1 MRNVGSHLEA
11 SWHHRWSP
19 TLCLYL
25 HRTVRYRIGMVELM
39 TAFARATDRL
49 TSHEAA
55 ASVNNITKT
64 QQAILVLLRKKMTD
78 EELIQAYLVRSSLG
92 KAPRASVS
100 GIRSRRSELA
110 RLGLVKEVGFKKTES
125 NRNATVWVRS

>member
-1 MRNVGSHLEA
+1 
-11 SWHHRWSP
+11 
-19 TLCLYL
+19 
-25 HRTVRYRIGMVELM
+25 M

-49 TSHEAA
+49 TSHLAA
-55 ASVNNITKT
+55 ASVDNITKT
-64 QQAILVLLRKKMTD
+64 QQAILICLRKPLTD
-78 EELIQAYLVRSSLG
+78 EELVQAYFVKASLG

-125 NRNATVWVRS
+125 NRKATVWKRS

>member
-1 MRNVGSHLEA
+1 
-11 SWHHRWSP
+11 
-19 TLCLYL
+19 
-25 HRTVRYRIGMVELM
+25 MVQLM

-49 TSHEAA
+49 TSHLAA
-55 ASVNNITKT
+55 ASVDNISKT

-78 EELIQAYLVRSSLG
+78 EELVEAYLVRAGLG

-125 NRNATVWVRS
+125 NRSATIWSRA